1 MKRRT
6 FLKTSLATSALAGV
20 LPARLATADE
30 TSAAGRE
37 YYELRV
43 YRLKP
48 GADHDLLDSYL
59 EKALIPALNRLGSRP
74 VGVFTEIEPKEAQSV
89 YVLVPYPTLEAF
101 GTVGARLKADTAYLQ
116 AGAEY
121 LQTPKTKPAWDR
133 IDTWLLLAFAGMPK
147 LEQPAYSREKKPR
160 VFELR
165 RYYSYSEEKG
175 QKKVDMFNAG
185 EIDTMREVGLGPIFY
200 GQAIVGNGLPH
211 LDYMVSAENRDAHK
225 EHWNAFGNHPVWKKL
240 QADPQYADTVSHIE
254 NPFLAPTAY
263 SQI

>member
-1 MKRRT
+1 MKRRD
-6 FLKTSLATSALAGV
+6 FLKTSLAASALVGAA
-20 LPARLATADE
+20 PAALAAKPGSTKR
-30 TSAAGRE
+30 RE

-43 YRLKP
+43 YRLKA
-48 GADHDLLDSYL
+48 GADHDLLDGYL
-59 EKALIPALNRLGSRP
+59 EKALIPALNRFGCRP

-89 YVLVPYPTLEAF
+89 YVLIPYPTFAAIE
-101 GTVGARLKADTAYLQ
+101 TVAARLQTDAAHRQ

-121 LQTPKTKPAWDR
+121 LQTPKTKPAWER
-133 IDTWLLLAFAGMPK
+133 IDTWWMRAFAGMPK
-147 LEQPAYSREKKPR
+147 IEQPAYSREEKPR
-160 VFELR
+160 IFELR
-165 RYYSYSEEKG
+165 RYYSYSEDKG

-185 EIDTMREVGLGPIFY
+185 EIETMREVGLGPIFY
-200 GQAIVGNGLPH
+200 GQAIAGQGLPH

-225 EHWNAFGNHPVWKKL
+225 THWTGFGNHPVWKKL